1 MFLFNALLFSYYYKM
16 FFRSLISL
24 LFLTAISGCASL
36 INSASEKMADNLS
49 RAMLEQ
55 NDLEIVHSALP
66 AYLIMVDS
74 LVEGD
79 PQNTSM
85 LIAAAKLNGA
95 YTSAFVQDEARR
107 KRLSE
112 KSLGFARK
120 ALCLDLKSICEKLD
134 GDLDALQT
142 ALDKLDVAQQP
153 LLYNFAVS
161 WAGWIQAHSDD
172 WNALAQIPKLTAL
185 FKRSTQLNPDYDFG
199 GAYVY
204 LGVLAAQIPPSM
216 GGKPEQARAYFETA
230 EKISN
235 GKNLMTDVLF
245 AEHYARLVFDQ
256 ALHDRLLKNVLA
268 AQAEQPG
275 LTLINTLAQQ
285 RAAQLLQES
294 EDFF

>member
-1 MFLFNALLFSYYYKM
+1 MFSRFLILLILALS
-16 FFRSLISL
+16 
-24 LFLTAISGCASL
+24 ISGCASI

-49 RAMLEQ
+49 RSMLNQ
-55 NDLEIVHSALP
+55 NDLEIVGSGLP

-79 PQNTSM
+79 PENTSM
-85 LIAAAKLNGA
+85 LISAAKLNGA
-95 YTSAFVQDEARR
+95 YTSAFVQDEERQ

-112 KSLGFARK
+112 KSYAFAHK
-120 ALCLDLKSICEKLD
+120 ALCLDLKAVCAKLD
-134 GDLDALQT
+134 GDLEALQAELNRLT
-142 ALDKLDVAQQP
+142 AKQQP
-153 LLYNFAVS
+153 LLYNFAAS

-172 WNALAQIPKLTAL
+172 WNAVAQIPKLTAI
-185 FKRSTQLNPDYDFG
+185 FKRSAELTPNYDYG

-204 LGVLAAQIPPSM
+204 LGVLAAQIPPSL

-230 EKISN
+230 EKLSD
-235 GKNLMTDVLF
+235 GKNLMVDVLF

-256 ALHDRLLKNVLA
+256 GLHDRLLNNVLA
-268 AQAEQPG
+268 ANAEVPG
-275 LTLINTLAQQ
+275 LTLINTLAQK

>member
-1 MFLFNALLFSYYYKM
+1 MKI
-16 FFRSLISL
+16 RL
-24 LFLTAISGCASL
+24 LFLYLMLFNLGGCASI

-49 RAMLEQ
+49 RAMLNQ
-55 NDLEIVHSALP
+55 NDLEIVGTALP

-79 PQNTSM
+79 PENTSM
-85 LIAAAKLNGA
+85 LVSAAKLNGA
-95 YTSAFVQDEARR
+95 YTSAFVQDDARK

-112 KSLGFARK
+112 KSFGFAHK
-120 ALCLDLKSICEKLD
+120 ALCLDLESVCARLD
-134 GDLDALQT
+134 GDLEALQAELQRLNT
-142 ALDKLDVAQQP
+142 AQQP

-172 WNALAQIPKLTAL
+172 WNAVAQIPKLTAI
-185 FKRSTQLNPDYDFG
+185 FKRSAELNPNYDFG

-204 LGVLAAQIPPSM
+204 LGVLAAQIPPSL

-230 EKISN
+230 EKISD
-235 GKNLMTDVLF
+235 GKNLMIDVLF
-245 AEHYARLVFDQ
+245 AEHYARLVYDQ
-256 ALHDRLLKNVLA
+256 DLHDRLLKNVLA
-268 AQAEQPG
+268 ANAEVPG
-275 LTLINTLAQQ
+275 LTLINTLAQK